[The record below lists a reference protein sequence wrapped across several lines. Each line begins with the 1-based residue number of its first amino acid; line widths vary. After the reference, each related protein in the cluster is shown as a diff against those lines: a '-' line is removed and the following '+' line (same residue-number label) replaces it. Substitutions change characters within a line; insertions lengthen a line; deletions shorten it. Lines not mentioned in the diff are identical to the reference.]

1 MIWKRV
7 RLDEVAIVER
17 GKFSARPRNDK
28 KYYGGDI
35 PFLQTGDVSSSNG
48 TVTNF
53 KQTLNEKGLFVSR
66 LFPAGTL
73 LVTIAAN
80 IGDVADVAFDFAC
93 PDSLVAVRPVGEN
106 NRIWL
111 KYLLQSKKAFFKSR
125 ATQNAQAN
133 INLQVIRP
141 MMILLPP
148 LPEQRA
154 IADLLSTW
162 DEAIEKTQKLI
173 EAKEKQFKWLLNE
186 LIGNYCKRTGK
197 QEVKLLELFKNTL
210 KVEKGKPLIKKV
222 IEDGQIPVVAGGQ
235 SYAYYHNKATHK
247 GECITISASGA
258 YAGYVWYH
266 NYPIWASDC
275 NVIVAKEG
283 ETKFFYYALKHLQA
297 KIYALQSGGAQ
308 PHIYSKDLN
317 TLTVPRPPL
326 FEKKQIAATL
336 STAQEE
342 IDLLKKMAERY
353 REQKRGLM
361 QKLLTGEW
369 RVKLEGA

>member
-1 MIWKRV
+1 
-7 RLDEVAIVER
+7 
-17 GKFSARPRNDK
+17 
-28 KYYGGDI
+28 
-35 PFLQTGDVSSSNG
+35 
-48 TVTNF
+48 
-53 KQTLNEKGLFVSR
+53 
-66 LFPAGTL
+66 
-73 LVTIAAN
+73 
-80 IGDVADVAFDFAC
+80 
-93 PDSLVAVRPVGEN
+93 
-106 NRIWL
+106 
-111 KYLLQSKKAFFKSR
+111 
-125 ATQNAQAN
+125 
-133 INLQVIRP
+133 
-141 MMILLPP
+141 
-148 LPEQRA
+148 
-154 IADLLSTW
+154 
-162 DEAIEKTQKLI
+162 KTEKLI
-173 EAKEKQFKWLLNE
+173 EAKEKRFKWLLNE

-353 REQKRGLM
+353 RVQKQGLM